1 MDDAIL
7 IVGAGH
13 AGGTAAALLRQNG
26 HEGPITL
33 VGAEALPPYQRP
45 PLSKAWLKGEM
56 AVDELLLRPAA
67 FYEEKRIGLRL
78 GTRVRSIDPAARQ
91 AWLDDGPSLSYDR
104 LILATGSRLRRL
116 DAPGV
121 DLPGVLMLRT
131 AADAE
136 LIRAALGPGARLAVI
151 GGGYIGLEVAASA
164 RALGAEVTV
173 FEREPRLLARVASA
187 ELSEHFERLH
197 RGHGVR
203 FELGAELEAID
214 ARGGRAGAVR
224 LRDGRR
230 FDCDAVLVGVGAQAE
245 DALAAAAGIACQDGI
260 LVDESA
266 RTSHEGV
273 HAIGDCTRR
282 PVPRYGRSLRLE
294 SVPNAIEQAKQAA
307 AHLCGKPAPRPEAP
321 WFWSDQYDCRLQ
333 IAGLAFDVARTVV
346 RGDPASGKFAVF
358 HLDAQNRA
366 QAVEA
371 VNSPQEFVA
380 GRAMVG
386 AATPLDPARIADPA
400 VPAKE
405 LAAAGRA

>member
-1 MDDAIL
+1 MDNGIL
-7 IVGAGH
+7 IVGGGH

-26 HEGPITL
+26 YEGPVTL
-33 VGAEALPPYQRP
+33 VGAEPLPPYQRP
-45 PLSKAWLKGEM
+45 PLSKGWLKGEVS
-56 AVDELLLRPAA
+56 ADELLLRPAA
-67 FYEEKRIGLRL
+67 FYADKGIALRL
-78 GTRVRSIDPAARQ
+78 GTRVRAIDAQERRVT
-91 AWLDDGPSLSYDR
+91 LDGGETLSCAQ

-116 DAPGV
+116 AVPGV

-136 LIRAALGPGARLAVI
+136 RIRGSLPPGARFAVI

-173 FEREPRLLARVASA
+173 FERETRLLARVASA
-187 ELSEHFERLH
+187 ELSEHFARLH
-197 RGHGVR
+197 RAHGVR
-203 FELGAELEAID
+203 IELAAELEAIE
-214 ARGGRAGAVR
+214 ARGGRAGSVR

-260 LVDESA
+260 LVDEFT
-266 RTSHEGV
+266 RTSHEGI

-333 IAGLAFDVARTVV
+333 IAGLALDVARTVV

-358 HLDAQNRA
+358 HLDPEDRA

-371 VNSPQEFVA
+371 VNSPQDFVA
-380 GRAMVG
+380 GRALVG
-386 AATPLDPARIADPA
+386 AATPLDPVRIADPS
-400 VPAKE
+400 VPARE
-405 LAAAGRA
+405 LAAAGRE